1 MPSTAAA
8 ATTAAAAAV
17 IASTLAWLPWLPL
30 LPSAVDGQQNNDT
43 SASCQAPVN
52 PRGLGVHEDGALY
65 VLDAGVGI
73 LAYNS
78 SDGVFLG
85 NFADTEAEGGL
96 SVSLDTIFVS
106 AASASSGTVE
116 VFDLDANLAGTFPAA
131 SSDRDA
137 PPGGY
142 DVAVD
147 AAGDVYVSNFLED
160 GVEVYDGAT
169 GEYLWQILGDIRAL
183 GIAFGPNGLLYAA
196 INGDDEVRRF
206 EISAEGNSTLVDA
219 FINGGSGSNTRVGPW
234 GVAVNQEDYLIYVC
248 WADSKELT
256 EYSESGA
263 ELRWWVPGL
272 DASATIAPGAGGSGG
287 DDDEG
292 EGDGTGGGGAALS
305 PWYVAVDDA
314 GDVYVSATDEDGVET
329 DVLKYDGATGDEI
342 GRVSECAEG
351 ASALTLTCCF
361 VSVSCNHVGVH
372 SNLLWWLWDRV
383 SGALAGV
390 RLCVVRVKVLPP
402 YKKASGKYRL
412 VLAVTCRRCR

>member
-8 ATTAAAAAV
+8 AAI

-43 SASCQAPVN
+43 STSCQAPVN
-52 PRGLGVHEDGALY
+52 PRGVGVHEDGSLY

-78 SDGVFLG
+78 SNGVFLG
-85 NFADTEAEGGL
+85 IFADTEAEGGL
-96 SVSLDTIFVS
+96 SVSLDAIFVS
-106 AASASSGTVE
+106 AASATSGTVE

-169 GEYLWQILGDIRAL
+169 GEYLRQILGDTRAL
-183 GIAFGPNGLLYAA
+183 GIAFGPDGLLYAA
-196 INGDDEVRRF
+196 INGDNEVRRF
-206 EISAEGNSTLVDA
+206 EISAEGNSTVVEA

-256 EYSESGA
+256 EYSQSGA
-263 ELRWWVPGL
+263 ELRWWVPGQ
-272 DASATIAPGAGGSGG
+272 DASATVAGGTGGSDAG
-287 DDDEG
+287 DDDG
-292 EGDGTGGGGAALS
+292 EGGGTGGGGAALS

-314 GDVYVSATDEDGVET
+314 GDVYVTATDEDGVEA
-329 DVLKYDGATGDEI
+329 DVLKYDGTTGDEI

-351 ASALTLTCCF
+351 AYALTCCS
-361 VSVSCNHVGVH
+361 VSVSCNRVGVYCD
-372 SNLLWWLWDRV
+372 LLWWL
-383 SGALAGV
+383 
-390 RLCVVRVKVLPP
+390 
-402 YKKASGKYRL
+402 
-412 VLAVTCRRCR
+412 